1 MSAPVSAG
9 RPAAVVRD
17 SVVRDSARASLVP
30 RLDGVRECGL
40 CGERRRHPHRKC
52 AHSTVRSYV
61 YYVYCLHISENG
73 RVRCGELKPVPL
85 GTAHGRAVA
94 SRHGF
99 LHAGSR
105 AWMQGAA
112 STRPSIRRLSS
123 PHATLCPVQN
133 SRSVVRHKW
142 EGTRGERCR
151 RVGSMDGDVS
161 ITLLL
166 STTHTTSAA
175 RA

>member
-40 CGERRRHPHRKC
+40 CGERRRHPHREC

-85 GTAHGRAVA
+85 GTAHGRVTPRIP
-94 SRHGF
+94 SRRISGMD
-99 LHAGSR
+99 AGSR
-105 AWMQGAA
+105 QHAPVYPKTLLTARH
-112 STRPSIRRLSS
+112 SLSRPKF
-123 PHATLCPVQN
+123 A
-133 SRSVVRHKW
+133 
-142 EGTRGERCR
+142 ERCTAQVGRNAR
-151 RVGSMDGDVS
+151 RAMPAGGSMDGDVS

>member
-9 RPAAVVRD
+9 RPAA
-17 SVVRDSARASLVP
+17 VVRDSARASLVP

-85 GTAHGRAVA
+85 GTARGRVTPRIP
-94 SRHGF
+94 SRRISGMD
-99 LHAGSR
+99 AGSR
-105 AWMQGAA
+105 QHAPVYPKTLLSARH
-112 STRPSIRRLSS
+112 SLSRPCL
-123 PHATLCPVQN
+123 
-133 SRSVVRHKW
+133 RSVVGHKW

-166 STTHTTSAA
+166 STTHTTSAV

>member
-40 CGERRRHPHRKC
+40 CGERRRHPHREC

-85 GTAHGRAVA
+85 GTAHGRVTPRIP
-94 SRHGF
+94 SRRISGMD
-99 LHAGSR
+99 AGSR
-105 AWMQGAA
+105 QH
-112 STRPSIRRLSS
+112 SPVYPRLSS

-133 SRSVVRHKW
+133 SRSVVRRKW